1 MAYEGPQGGDIR
13 ATLAL
18 SQAEAQA
25 GSSRTV
31 TLPGGRRL
39 TVPVR
44 AGIRDG
50 EEIRLK
56 GQGEPTW
63 VGGPVG
69 DLVLTV
75 SIAAPSGQ
83 YYSQPGFV
91 NEPASPTDYMQAPS
105 SLPTPP
111 TPSYPMP
118 NPTPISN
125 PNYNQVGPYGSSS
138 SPNYPPTGSA
148 LSLPKS
154 RGIRGFSTI
163 HGVSTGRPAVSAAT
177 LTPAT
182 TKEARALNNCYNPA
196 DRHRSLHSCRQRVHL
211 L

>member
-1 MAYEGPQGGDIR
+1 MGNEGSLARGNR
-13 ATLAL
+13 ATIAL
-18 SQAEAQA
+18 SQDEAQA

-83 YYSQPGFV
+83 YYSEPGFV
-91 NEPASPTDYMQAPS
+91 DEPASPTDYMQAPS

-118 NPTPISN
+118 NPTPVSN
-125 PNYNQVGPYGSSS
+125 PNYNPVGPYGSSS
-138 SPNYPPTGSA
+138 SPNYPPAGPGGSYPNYPDQDQQPDA
-148 LSLPKS
+148 PYLPQ
-154 RGIRGFSTI
+154 
-163 HGVSTGRPAVSAAT
+163 
-177 LTPAT
+177 
-182 TKEARALNNCYNPA
+182 NPA
-196 DRHRSLHSCRQRVHL
+196 A
-211 L
+211 

>member
-1 MAYEGPQGGDIR
+1 MAFDGPQSGDIR

-18 SQAEAQA
+18 SPAEAQN
-25 GSSRTV
+25 GSSRTLN
-31 TLPGGRRL
+31 LPGGRRI

-56 GQGEPTW
+56 GQGEPAW

-69 DLVLTV
+69 DLILTA

-83 YYSQPGFV
+83 YYGQPGFV
-91 NEPASPTDYMQAPS
+91 DEPASPTDYMQAPS
-105 SLPTPP
+105 SLP

-125 PNYNQVGPYGSSS
+125 PNYNPVGPYGSSS
-138 SPNYPPTGSA
+138 S
-148 LSLPKS
+148 
-154 RGIRGFSTI
+154 
-163 HGVSTGRPAVSAAT
+163 
-177 LTPAT
+177 
-182 TKEARALNNCYNPA
+182 
-196 DRHRSLHSCRQRVHL
+196 
-211 L
+211 